1 MKMKDWILCNNNI
14 LISRGNFFNLN
25 LFKIFLSFLEQ
36 AAQAGRLEEVK
47 ILEKNLHDLEAELK
61 KLELPTPR

>member
-14 LISRGNFFNLN
+14 LISRGNFLNLN
-25 LFKIFLSFLEQ
+25 LLKILLSFLEQ